1 MKIEIWADYACPFCY
16 IGKATLDQAIE
27 QLKLHDQIEIVH
39 KAFQLDP
46 NAPKESNENTI
57 EHLAKKYR
65 VSLSDAENMV
75 NNVVQHA
82 NRVGL
87 NMRFDLVK
95 QTNTFDAHRMTKL
108 AKTLNLEN
116 ELSNNLYKAYFENG
130 KNLADIEILSELGK
144 LSGIENDLLEEMLNS
159 TLFELEV
166 KRDFEEANRKNIHA
180 VPYFLVDEKRS
191 IKGAQSLDT
200 FIQALQES
208 K

>member
-27 QLKLHDQIEIVH
+27 KLKLQDQVEIVH

-57 EHLAKKYR
+57 EHLAIKYG
-65 VSLSDAENMV
+65 VSLSEAEKMV
-75 NNVVQHA
+75 NNVSHHA

-108 AKTLNLEN
+108 AKTINLEN
-116 ELSNNLYKAYFENG
+116 ELNTILYNAYFEKG
-130 KNLADIEILSELGK
+130 KNLADLDTLNELGK
-144 LSGIENDLLEEMLNS
+144 LSGIENDLLKEMLS
-159 TLFELEV
+159 TNLFELDV
-166 KRDFEEANRKNIHA
+166 KRDIDEANRKNIHA
-180 VPYFLVDEKRS
+180 VPYFLVDGKKS
-191 IKGAQSLDT
+191 IKGAQSLET
-200 FIQALQES
+200 FIQILNES

>member
-16 IGKATLDQAIE
+16 IGKVTLDQAIE
-27 QLKLHDQIEIVH
+27 QLKLNDQVEIVY

-57 EHLAKKYR
+57 EHLANKYR
-65 VSLSDAENMV
+65 VSLNEAEKMV

-87 NMRFDLVK
+87 TMRFDLIK

-130 KNLADIEILSELGK
+130 KNLADLEVLNELGK
-144 LSGIENDLLEEMLNS
+144 LSGIESNSLKEMLNS
-159 TLFELEV
+159 KLFELDV
-166 KRDFEEANRKNIHA
+166 KRDIEEANRKNVHA
-180 VPYFLVDEKRS
+180 VPYFLIDGKRS
-191 IKGAQSLDT
+191 IKGAQSLDA
-200 FIQALQES
+200 FIQVLQES

>member
-16 IGKATLDQAIE
+16 IGKVTLDQAIE
-27 QLKLHDQIEIVH
+27 QLKLQDEVEIVY

-57 EHLAKKYR
+57 EHLANKYR
-65 VSLSDAENMV
+65 VSINDAEKMV

-82 NRVGL
+82 NRVGIT
-87 NMRFDLVK
+87 MRFDLVK

-108 AKTLNLEN
+108 AKTMKLDH
-116 ELSNNLYKAYFENG
+116 ELSNDLYEAYFENG
-130 KNLADIEILSELGK
+130 KNLADFDILKEIGK
-144 LSGIENDLLEEMLNS
+144 RAGIESNDLDEMLNS
-159 TLFELEV
+159 NLFELEV
-166 KRDFEEANRKNIHA
+166 KRDIEEANRKNIHG
-180 VPYFLVDEKRS
+180 VPYFLVDGKRS

-200 FIQALQES
+200 FIQVLQEL